1 MELQDRLKKKQSEKK
16 IYVLWKEK
24 GRRKITH
31 QARRHRRELNS
42 CSYWVGTVR
51 EARTKVITTGPS
63 ADPGTLH
70 LQGRKQILS
79 SKRGQAIKL
88 LRDT

>member
-1 MELQDRLKKKQSEKK
+1 MDGTAGQVFFKKKQSEKK

-24 GRRKITH
+24 SRRKITH
-31 QARRHRRELNS
+31 QARRHRSKLNS

-51 EARTKVITTGPS
+51 KARLELITTGPS

-70 LQGRKQILS
+70 PQVRKQIPS
-79 SKRGQAIKL
+79 SKREQARKL
-88 LRDT
+88 L